1 MGAGLKQQQVILLSG
16 LSGAGKSVAL
26 KALEDLGYFCI
37 DNLPAPLLP
46 QTAALLDEDGYP
58 KVAISVDVRSAH
70 NFASFPNHLEALLE
84 LGLDVQMLFLEANND
99 TLVKRF
105 SETRRSHPLSAGTL
119 TVTEAIALERDMLA
133 DFSAVAHRIDT
144 SDLSANQLRSW
155 IRQFVA
161 LDRSRLTVIFESFGF
176 KHGLPMDADFVF
188 DARCLPN
195 PYYDKSLRP
204 LTGKDQPV
212 IDFLARQEVVGR
224 FQTHIKTFIKAWL
237 PEFDADN
244 RSYITVA
251 IGCTGGQ
258 HRSVYLAE
266 QLAKYFAEHRQVL
279 LRHREQHAD

>member
-1 MGAGLKQQQVILLSG
+1 MSRQQVILLSG

-26 KALEDLGYFCI
+26 KSLEDLGYFCI

-58 KVAISVDVRSAH
+58 RIAISVDVRSAH
-70 NFASFPNHLEALLE
+70 NFASFPNHLDALME
-84 LGLDVQMLFLEANND
+84 LGLDVQMLFLEANNE

-105 SETRRSHPLSAGTL
+105 SETRRSHPLSSGSL
-119 TVTEAIALERDMLA
+119 TVSEAISLEQEMLSE
-133 DFSAVAHRIDT
+133 FSAVAHRIDT

-161 LDRSRLTVIFESFGF
+161 LDRSRLTIIFESFGF
-176 KHGLPMDADFVF
+176 KHGLPLDADFVF

-195 PYYDKSLRP
+195 PYYDISLRP

-212 IDFLARQEVVGR
+212 IDFLQRQGVVGR
-224 FQTHIKTFIKAWL
+224 FQEQIKVFLEAWL
-237 PEFDADN
+237 PEFEADN
-244 RSYITVA
+244 RNYITVA

-266 QLAKYFAEHRQVL
+266 QLFRHFSVSRQTL
-279 LRHREQHAD
+279 IRHREQHA